1 MLSSEKIIA
10 FLATSDPSRA
20 LAFYAGKLGLRLI
33 KEERPFALVFDSDGT
48 MLRLQI
54 VRERIIPAPY
64 TALGWQVWDIE
75 ARVRDLERAGVVFER
90 FASFMQQ
97 DELGIWAAPS
107 GAKVAWFKDP
117 DGNLLSLTQFSKEAA
132 R

>member
-10 FLATSDPSRA
+10 FLATSDPARA
-20 LAFYAGKLGLRLI
+20 LAFYAGKLGLRLV
-33 KEERPFALVFDSDGT
+33 KEEQPFALVFDCDGT

-54 VRERIIPAPY
+54 VREKIAPAPY
-64 TALGWQVWDIE
+64 TAFGWEVGDIE
-75 ARVRDLERAGVVFER
+75 AQVRDLERAGVVFER
-90 FASFMQQ
+90 FPNFMQQ

-117 DGNLLSLTQFSKEAA
+117 DGNLLSLTQFSK
-132 R
+132 RS